1 MHPPH
6 LKRNT
11 KPPLTLPT
19 PPTQHDY
26 SSHTPQW
33 SSSLRYKIDLTH
45 SKLVIVDA
53 GVKLEWLETLTAA
66 APQGIFLAH
75 TLVDTQ
81 AALEYAEA
89 GDGDGDGAGGGGGG
103 GAQPTRKRAKT
114 DPDETKQ
121 GVGNGDGGGEGDGDG
136 DVEAAEAAAEAAAVA
151 ADMRSTR
158 IIIFTSGTTGHPKGV
173 QLSYGNYRTNR
184 ATFEAFLGVGTATG
198 GTEGTGGTGGAG
210 GAGGAGGTG
219 GAGGRGK
226 QLVTFVANPMHH
238 TNSTAITDWSLRR
251 PGTQL
256 HLIARYEK

>member
-1 MHPPH
+1 M
-6 LKRNT
+6 KRNT
-11 KPPLTLPT
+11 KPSPLTLLT
-19 PPTQHDY
+19 PPTHLDY
-26 SSHTPQW
+26 SSHTSQW

-89 GDGDGDGAGGGGGG
+89 GDGDGDGAGGDGGGGGGGGG

-198 GTEGTGGTGGAG
+198 CAEGTGGTGGAG
-210 GAGGAGGTG
+210 GAGR
-219 GAGGRGK
+219 RGK